1 MGLPSMNPL
10 TVEWIDK
17 AEGDLLT
24 AQREYRARNR
34 PNYDA
39 VCFHAQQTAE
49 KYLKAWLQETG
60 KTIPRI
66 HNLVD
71 LVALCIAVDPTF
83 SILEPELRGLD
94 GYAVRTRYPGLNAT
108 KEEARKVI
116 KTSKNVCIFIRKKLG
131 MT

>member
-1 MGLPSMNPL
+1 MNPL
-10 TVEWIDK
+10 TVEWIEK

-49 KYLKAWLQETG
+49 KYLKAWLQEVG
-60 KTIPRI
+60 KVIPRI

-71 LVALCIAVDPTF
+71 LVSLCLEIDPTF

-94 GYAVRTRYPGLNAT
+94 GYAVRTRYPGQNAA
-108 KEEARKVI
+108 KEEALSAI
-116 KTSKNVCIFIRKKLG
+116 NISKSVSKFIRNKMGLV
-131 MT
+131 

>member
-1 MGLPSMNPL
+1 VGLPYMNPL
-10 TVEWIDK
+10 TIEWIDK

-49 KYLKAWLQETG
+49 KYLKACLQEAN
-60 KTIPRI
+60 KAIPRI

-71 LVALCIAVDPTF
+71 LVSLCIEVDPIF

-94 GYAVRTRYPGLNAT
+94 GYAVRTRYPGQNAT
-108 KEEARKVI
+108 KEEALIAI
-116 KTSKNVCIFIRKKLG
+116 KTSKNVRIFIRKKMGLA
-131 MT
+131 

>member
-1 MGLPSMNPL
+1 LNGSIRPRAIC
-10 TVEWIDK
+10 W
-17 AEGDLLT
+17 

-49 KYLKAWLQETG
+49 KYLKALLQENG

-71 LVALCIAVDPTF
+71 LVSLCIEVDATF
-83 SILEPELRGLD
+83 EILEP
-94 GYAVRTRYPGLNAT
+94 
-108 KEEARKVI
+108 
-116 KTSKNVCIFIRKKLG
+116 
-131 MT
+131 

>member
-1 MGLPSMNPL
+1 MNPL
-10 TVEWIDK
+10 TVEWIKK

-24 AQREYRARNR
+24 AQCEYRARNR

-49 KYLKAWLQETG
+49 KYLKAWLQEVG

-71 LVALCIAVDPTF
+71 LASLCIEVDPTF
-83 SILEPELRGLD
+83 SIIEQKLRGLD
-94 GYAVRTRYPGLNAT
+94 GYAVRAT
-108 KEEARKVI
+108 YAFLSV
-116 KTSKNVCIFIRKKLG
+116 
-131 MT
+131 